1 MDFSTFLSVDQ
12 CGIFHM
18 AFHALS
24 SQPCDSKAVKPRSG
38 CGAGIREV
46 TAVDKDSWR
55 VRDAACR
62 LVLFSAV
69 CSFPVGTKEPGSPLP
84 RDVAAGGDAEAGLQ
98 LFEKHPIL
106 RMVVPHGRAWGRWMG
121 SRGLGWHSPD

>member
-1 MDFSTFLSVDQ
+1 MAFSTWLSMH
-12 CGIFHM
+12 FH
-18 AFHALS
+18 LS
-24 SQPCDSKAVKPRSG
+24 H
-38 CGAGIREV
+38 V
-46 TAVDKDSWR
+46 TARQSNQGLAVEMASGRSQQWTRTLGGLGMQRAD
-55 VRDAACR
+55 
-62 LVLFSAV
+62 LFSAV

-106 RMVVPHGRAWGRWMG
+106 RMVVPHGRARGRWMG